1 VEPGS
6 EFNEPVGWLQAKWSE
21 LGAAEHFR
29 FVISGRLPM
38 LAAVLV
44 EQPRLQRMKLRLLL
58 AAGLVCGT
66 GAWGADLRIGII
78 GCDTSHAVAFTE
90 TLNNPEAKGHVAGGK
105 VVAAYKGGSA
115 DIPSSIS
122 RVESYA
128 KTLREKYGVKI
139 YDSIAEMCKDV
150 DAVLLESVD
159 GRPHLEQVKPVLQ
172 ARKPVFIDKP
182 MAASLQDVIEIF
194 RLAKKAKVPVFSSSA
209 LRFARDTQ
217 AVRNGSIG
225 RVTYAETYGPC
236 EREPHHPDLFWYGVH
251 GVESLFTIMGT
262 GCQIVQRQTTSDGKI
277 EVVGAW
283 SGGRKGVFREDKSFH
298 GLAKGEKGETA
309 AGSFEG
315 YEPLVAA
322 IMKFFQT
329 GVAPVRPE
337 ETIEIMAFMEAADE
351 SKKQGGAPVKIMVAP
366 APKAAKIQ
374 GNRQLANF
382 ETR

>member
-1 VEPGS
+1 
-6 EFNEPVGWLQAKWSE
+6 
-21 LGAAEHFR
+21 
-29 FVISGRLPM
+29 M

-122 RVESYA
+122 RVEGYA